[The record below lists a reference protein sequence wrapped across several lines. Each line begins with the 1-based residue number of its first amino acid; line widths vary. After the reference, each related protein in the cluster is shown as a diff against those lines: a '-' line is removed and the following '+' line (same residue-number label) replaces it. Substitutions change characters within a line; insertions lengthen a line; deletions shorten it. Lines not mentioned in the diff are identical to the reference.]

1 MAHGSLNLLSGLM
14 VLVVTT
20 ACSSVAYVP
29 RPLEPDA
36 SAEAFQTRSLSVDGL
51 KNFVQANG
59 YAEQAWPPAQWGLRE
74 LTLTA
79 LYFNPAIGVARS
91 RAAVA
96 HAELRSA
103 VQPLSWS
110 ARVKP
115 EYHSRDLGDAGGP
128 WTLGLELEFPL
139 MAQSKRAAR
148 AERGAFLADAA
159 DLDIASAAWKA
170 RSEVRDRY
178 LALRASREAF
188 GLLDLQIAARREMR
202 DLVERR
208 VRAGLLSARDLSV
221 EQLALAQLEQ
231 TRNQLLLTRERL
243 QSGLAAAL
251 GLPAETLDAMTL
263 QFDAAASPLP
273 EMDPAE
279 VRRLALRNRLDVHRK
294 LLEFGAADA
303 DVKAAVAAQ
312 NPDFTLGPG
321 YAWDQ
326 GDNLWSLA
334 VGLSL
339 PHAAR
344 AQSAIREAQARRE
357 LAAEAFAASQF
368 AAIGMAERANRLYRL
383 ARERAIAAEV
393 PLQLH
398 RDQEARVNRQFDT
411 GSADRMQRL
420 AARID
425 TLAAQSLREE
435 ALVAQYE
442 ALAEL
447 EDAVQRPLFGDFEA
461 LPDAPVREAA
471 SNP

>member
-14 VLVVTT
+14 ALVAAA
-20 ACSSVAYVP
+20 ACSTVAYTP

-36 SAEAFQTRSLSVDGL
+36 SADAFQARSVSVDGL
-51 KNFVQANG
+51 KSFAQANG
-59 YAEQAWPPAQWGLRE
+59 YAEQSWPPEQWGLRE

-79 LYFNPAIGVARS
+79 LYFNPGIGVARS

-96 HAELRSA
+96 HAELRTA

-110 ARVKP
+110 ARIKP
-115 EYHSRDLGDAGGP
+115 EYHSRDLADASGP
-128 WTLGLELEFPL
+128 WTLGLELEFPV
-139 MAQSKRAAR
+139 MAQSKRAVR
-148 AERGAFLADAA
+148 AERSAFLADAA

-178 LALRASREAF
+178 LALRASRDAF
-188 GLLDLQIAARREMR
+188 ALLDAQIAARREMR
-202 DLVERR
+202 DLVEKR
-208 VRAGLLSARDLSV
+208 VQAGLLSARELSV
-221 EQLALAQLEQ
+221 ESLALAQLEQ
-231 TRNQLLLTRERL
+231 ALNHFLFTRQRL
-243 QSGLAAAL
+243 RSELAAAL

-263 QFDAAASPLP
+263 QFDAAAAPLP
-273 EMDPAE
+273 DLDAAE

-312 NPDFTLGPG
+312 NPDITLGPG
-321 YAWDQ
+321 YTWDQ

-334 VGLSL
+334 VGVSL
-339 PHAAR
+339 PRAA
-344 AQSAIREAQARRE
+344 ATQSAIREAQARRE
-357 LAAEAFAASQF
+357 LAAEAFAATQF
-368 AAIGMAERANRLYRL
+368 SAIGLAERANRLYRL
-383 ARERAIAAEV
+383 ARERVSAAEL
-393 PLQLH
+393 PLQLQ
-398 RDQEARVNRQFDT
+398 RDLETRVNRQFDT

-420 AARID
+420 AARIG

-435 ALVAQYE
+435 ALVAQAE

-461 LPDAPVREAA
+461 LPEAPARAA
-471 SNP
+471 SSNP